1 MAHLDIY
8 RNPDPAS
15 SRLLPYVLDAQ
26 SDLLSD
32 LPTRMVIPLARPEA
46 IEALPILR
54 LNPKVAVEGTPL
66 IALTQD
72 MAPVPRR
79 LLQSPLGNLSSQR
92 AEILA
97 ALDFLFTGY

>member
-8 RNPDPAS
+8 RNPDPVSAE
-15 SRLLPYVLDAQ
+15 LLPFVVDAQ

-32 LPTRMVIPLARPEA
+32 LPTCMVVPLARPEA
-46 IEALPILR
+46 IEAMPILR
-54 LNPKVAVEGTPL
+54 LNPSVTVDGL
-66 IALTQD
+66 SLVVLTQD

-79 LLQSPLGNLSSQR
+79 MLKASVGSLATQR
-92 AEILA
+92 DEILA